1 MTLFL
6 LFAIVFGLSVAV
18 GFRGNRVV
26 ASVVLQPLPA
36 FCGFGFLASFEPGV
50 QVFWKIG
57 YAISGLAC
65 FVGGVYRWLTG
76 CGPMTARAKKFSCSM
91 SVLLTDSG
99 WQQMVAP
106 ESKRWGANNCKN
118 REATSMTQH
127 EDRFRKAWQIIKG
140 AK

>member
-1 MTLFL
+1 MTPFL

-26 ASVVLQPLPA
+26 ASVVLLPSAA

-65 FVGGVYRWLTG
+65 FVGGVYRWLPG
-76 CGPMTARAKKFSCSM
+76 CCDDPH
-91 SVLLTDSG
+91 DSSG
-99 WQQMVAP
+99 EEVQL
-106 ESKRWGANNCKN
+106 
-118 REATSMTQH
+118 QH
-127 EDRFRKAWQIIKG
+127 ERYSHRPRLATDGGPRIKAMGREQLEKSRSDDDDS
-140 AK
+140 A